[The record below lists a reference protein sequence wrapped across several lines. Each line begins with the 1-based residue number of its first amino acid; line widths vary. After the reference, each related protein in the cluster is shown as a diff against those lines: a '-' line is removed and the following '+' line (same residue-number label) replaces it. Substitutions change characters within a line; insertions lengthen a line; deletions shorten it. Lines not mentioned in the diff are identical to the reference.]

1 MATKTQTPTKR
12 AEWRESP
19 TAWFAA
25 LEAAMNRGDI
35 SAAAEAQREL
45 SRLGVVVTYRSH
57 LKGARRA

>member
-1 MATKTQTPTKR
+1 MGTKTQTPPKPV
-12 AEWRESP
+12 EWRESP

-45 SRLGVVVTYRSH
+45 SRLGVEVIYRPEK
-57 LKGARRA
+57 KGAN